1 MKSNQWLT
9 LGSHLI
15 LKKWCDASDRNFQ
28 KQFNALET
36 TQRQILHSILQTST
50 LAKDKQ
56 VQNYEQFVKL
66 FLQVAIALGEK
77 TFSVTVNKSFHSLA
91 VSWFVSSRPVVQVNK
106 SNLFHIPSC
115 F

>member
-50 LAKDKQ
+50 LA
-56 VQNYEQFVKL
+56 
-66 FLQVAIALGEK
+66 
-77 TFSVTVNKSFHSLA
+77 
-91 VSWFVSSRPVVQVNK
+91 
-106 SNLFHIPSC
+106 
-115 F
+115 

>member
-1 MKSNQWLT
+1 MVDSWLA
-9 LGSHLI
+9 SYF
-15 LKKWCDASDRNFQ
+15 KKWCDASDRNFQ